1 MQVNSKV
8 TAGFVTPYQRNAN
21 GKHRAGFVPE
31 EKSGFLPG
39 DAAENPDAAEIAP
52 NSEFYRARMSQGAAG
67 NRGIRSAEEEAAY
80 QIGAQ
85 SFTEDEWDE
94 LLEKFDATEDTIRR
108 LMRERH
114 AKEAEKRLKKEL
126 LERAKPMKIETLLFA
141 ESTTC
146 IYPAAN
152 SADGDI
158 RYITWYTKK
167 GIFCRRTGQKE
178 GYEWSVTFKKKEQYD
193 KVMGFINQF
202 PADCDMR
209 FAAKENFWTAFL
221 KDEIDRDSLME
232 YLPSKLQEQCFG
244 KVLFFCKSIR
254 NNDTIKSSIISCM

>member
-1 MQVNSKV
+1 MQVDSKMA
-8 TAGFVTPYQRNAN
+8 AGIVTPYQRYA
-21 GKHRAGFVPE
+21 GQKHRAAFDQK

-39 DAAENPDAAEIAP
+39 ETAENTETAEFTD
-52 NSEFYRARMSQGAAG
+52 NSEIYRAGMFRGTGG
-67 NRGIRSAEEEAAY
+67 NREISSAEDETAY

-94 LLEKFDATEDTIRR
+94 FLGKFDSAEDTIRE
-108 LMRERH
+108 LMRARH

-152 SADGDI
+152 PADGDI

-178 GYEWSVTFKKKEQYD
+178 GYEWSVTFKKAEQYD
-193 KVMGFINQF
+193 KVMKFIGQF
-202 PADCDMR
+202 PADQDMW
-209 FAAKENFWTAFL
+209 FAAQENFWTAFL
-221 KDEIDRDSLME
+221 KDETE
-232 YLPSKLQEQCFG
+232 
-244 KVLFFCKSIR
+244 
-254 NNDTIKSSIISCM
+254 